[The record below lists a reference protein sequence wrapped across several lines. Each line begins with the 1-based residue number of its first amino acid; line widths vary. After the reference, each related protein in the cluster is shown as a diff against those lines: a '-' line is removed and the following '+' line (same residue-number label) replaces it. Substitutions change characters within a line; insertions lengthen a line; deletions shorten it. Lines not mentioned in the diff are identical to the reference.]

1 MPYSRAQ
8 RGRPKDKAAAQ
19 NALLPWGYDAPAKKT
34 MPLAD
39 FINLIT
45 EEEDRTTA
53 PHKIKNVL
61 LYWDRG
67 SLTSGDEAKMVEL
80 NIDTNQ
86 HFAHVIDVQQWFKDR
101 FPKGENGNQKHSLGE
116 AAVMMDIEFTT
127 QDHLNDLPEEKHP
140 YVEAPMKHCA
150 GGDCF
155 ITLRV
160 NVEIITRCI
169 REMNAV
175 DGRSRQIRS
184 DYCFVAIDF
193 EGGGRIGQ
201 GTTEGGVSRLFS
213 ADLEDCP
220 EYYQHKIESRH
231 SIVREMFNDH
241 IGRKA
246 QDGNMAIDNRK
257 KRTYP
262 RNNFHNGPNTTEKMD
277 YWHQKHSSR
286 RPELFE
292 ISVDTEVI
300 GMAEMRNWVLQQLP
314 VPLTNCTVNLTTGS
328 NNTADTII
336 DTSDNVTLATDENVT
351 VTFEIKPVSSGGEG
365 SSIRSQISS
374 APSNVPSTLSSTSS
388 TTPEPFQQPVTPTAS
403 GREIKEPAI
412 LACTA
417 QSTSALERGPK
428 GEAPHANHSIKASK
442 TVPPHTKYSMKARK
456 LIPPHR
462 RIYVITEAAQGNGKS
477 TTRATK

>member
-1 MPYSRAQ
+1 
-8 RGRPKDKAAAQ
+8 
-19 NALLPWGYDAPAKKT
+19 

-67 SLTSGDEAKMVEL
+67 SLTSGDEAKK
-80 NIDTNQ
+80 

-116 AAVMMDIEFTT
+116 AAVMMDVEFTT

-184 DYCFVAIDF
+184 DYCF
-193 EGGGRIGQ
+193 GGGRIGQ

-262 RNNFHNGPNTTEKMD
+262 RNNFHNGPNTTEKMK
-277 YWHQKHSSR
+277 YWHQKHSR
-286 RPELFE
+286 CRPELFE
-292 ISVDTEVI
+292 ISIDTEVI

-314 VPLTNCTVNLTTGS
+314 TKVQSNRGNRAIGQYAVINEYDTPVSAQDVDEGVQYPEDAPKSWAILECIRGMEAVNGRIRKIRDDFCFIAIDFEGGGKVGKGTTEGGVS
-328 NNTADTII
+328 KLFSIDLFDYMENYVLKTETRHAIIREMFDDTIDRNGKIAI
-336 DTSDNVTLATDENVT
+336 DNRQKATY
-351 VTFEIKPVSSGGEG
+351 P
-365 SSIRSQISS
+365 RSNFLGPNTTEKLEYLCVFMTQK
-374 APSNVPSTLSSTSS
+374 VKMSTL
-388 TTPEPFQQPVTPTAS
+388 P
-403 GREIKEPAI
+403 
-412 LACTA
+412 
-417 QSTSALERGPK
+417 SALRFTQFSQHNSCSNK
-428 GEAPHANHSIKASK
+428 
-442 TVPPHTKYSMKARK
+442 V
-456 LIPPHR
+456 
-462 RIYVITEAAQGNGKS
+462 
-477 TTRATK
+477 